1 MSAKTTVC
9 AAVFAACAAV
19 QCGLFAQVKPNDFS
33 RGNSLAE
40 KTVEKKQ
47 SDLVDKRSQMGGKEF
62 GRKEYK
68 NTKDASALLEK
79 SFYADDKHSPFS
91 VEARFGE
98 GKKSTLAKDFE
109 PKKKDN
115 DFAER
120 KSRFAT
126 DTDLSKKYS
135 GKLDFGKDAAFS
147 PEKILYSM
155 EQMQECSMQDINRY
169 QFRHSH
175 PTTPGIKT
183 TAAGGNREIS
193 ESGSGFL
200 DAFSSRK
207 RIDMDTPAPSMMGRK
222 DLANR
227 RTEKNKN
234 SELPNA
240 PHSSRKARP
249 LPQHAPQQPREEPK
263 GKVKKLEY
271 IDESK
276 SGQFDFLRVPK
287 GMKPK
292 GRAVIKI
299 ETDE

>member
-1 MSAKTTVC
+1 MNVKTTVC
-9 AAVFAACAAV
+9 AAFFAACAV
-19 QCGLFAQVKPNDFS
+19 FPCGLCAQVKPNDFS
-33 RGNSLAE
+33 RENSLTE

-47 SDLVDKRSQMGGKEF
+47 SGLVDKRSQMGGREF
-62 GRKEYK
+62 KRKEY
-68 NTKDASALLEK
+68 NNAKDASALLEK
-79 SFYADDKHSPFS
+79 SFYADGKHSPFS
-91 VEARFGE
+91 VETRFGE
-98 GKKSTLAKDFE
+98 GKKSTLAKNFE
-109 PKKKDN
+109 PKKGDSV
-115 DFAER
+115 FAER

-126 DTDLSKKYS
+126 YTDLSKKYS

-147 PEKILYSM
+147 TEKMLYSM

-183 TAAGGNREIS
+183 TVAGGDRKIS
-193 ESGSGFL
+193 ESGTGFL

-207 RIDMDTPAPSMMGRK
+207 RVDMDIPTPAMMGRK

-227 RTEKNKN
+227 RAEKNKN

-240 PHSSRKARP
+240 PHSPRQAHP
-249 LPQHAPQQPREEPK
+249 LPQHAPQQPREDAK

-287 GMKPK
+287 GMKAK

>member
-1 MSAKTTVC
+1 MSVRATVC
-9 AAVFAACAAV
+9 AAFFAACAVFPCA
-19 QCGLFAQVKPNDFS
+19 LSAQVKPNDFS
-33 RGNSLAE
+33 RGNSLTE

-62 GRKEYK
+62 GRKEYN

-79 SFYADDKHSPFS
+79 SFYTDDKHSPFS
-91 VEARFGE
+91 VETRFGE

-115 DFAER
+115 GFAER

-135 GKLDFGKDAAFS
+135 GKLDFGKDATFS

-183 TAAGGNREIS
+183 TTAGGDRGIS
-193 ESGSGFL
+193 EDGSGFL
-200 DAFSSRK
+200 DMFSSRK
-207 RIDMDTPAPSMMGRK
+207 RIDMDTPTPTMMGRK

-227 RTEKNKN
+227 RAEKNKN
-234 SELPNA
+234 SELPDA
-240 PHSSRKARP
+240 PHSSRQARP
-249 LPQHAPQQPREEPK
+249 LPQHTPQQPHEDAK

-287 GMKPK
+287 GMKAK